1 MTNQNKDKT
10 MFKRSVNTAMQAG
23 IIALLGMSASAFA
36 AKPVNTAAAPIL
48 ATGRMSHRNLPKC
61 GKARPFR
68 MHQPVRIQARYLNC
82 PMIIRVSR

>member
-1 MTNQNKDKT
+1 MTNPNKDKT

-23 IIALLGMSASAFA
+23 IIALLGMSASALL
-36 AKPVNTAAAPIL
+36 PNRLTLAAAPIL

-68 MHQPVRIQARYLNC
+68 MHQQVRIQARYLNC